1 MKFKFIPKPI
11 LLSKLLI
18 GSVLIIFCSL
28 DSALAQ
34 QANTSAQG
42 LTIRGRVL
50 DNYGT
55 PLPGVTV
62 LIKGTNI
69 GTNTDTDGNYVL
81 SVPAE
86 HENGV
91 VVFSFVGFVTEEM
104 NIAGNTVI
112 DLALTEDISVMSEVV
127 VIGYGTQSRQSVT
140 GAVDQ
145 VTPEQLNGRP
155 VVNLT
160 DALQGVSPNL
170 IVQRPNSEPGAGI
183 NLNIRG
189 ISTLGNNSPLI
200 VIDGIIGGDINSLN
214 PSDIESISIL
224 KDAGSA
230 AIYGSRSNNGV
241 VLITTKKGDLDGN
254 PTITYNGLAGVNAPH
269 FFLKPVSG
277 YENAMLRNESANN
290 AGKTSAVY
298 TPAQIRQFQEN
309 GDEQWFVDE
318 ITKPAWQMNHN
329 LALSGGNANSTYYT
343 SFGYMNQGSN
353 FVGSKKGLERYN
365 FRLNMTNQIGRLKLS
380 TMLSYMRREVEDHSS
395 STSTLMVDAGRVPLI
410 YTQKDSLGRYL
421 TNDVLQQFNSLG
433 ILEKGGFRR
442 YDDDNISGTV
452 SGELKVT
459 NGLKLRGVFGANLY
473 SNHQYARTI
482 QVDFYPQ
489 GVYGGDRNTSDEAR
503 KTLDL
508 NSQLMLEYGKIFNE
522 SHDVTLLIGAANE
535 HHEDRG
541 TGIYLLHTD
550 PDLGTPTSETIIEP
564 RSYTSNQSSSE
575 SNLNS
580 LFGRASYSFND
591 KVFGEVSFRY
601 DGSSKFAEQNRW
613 GFFPSVSAGYR
624 ISEENFFQQYADRI
638 GGLKLRA
645 SYGVL
650 GNQNVANYQYQTTF
664 FSFENAYGFNNGAV
678 AGTGFNF
685 ANPAIQWERAATF
698 NVGADFD
705 FFNGALTVSADY
717 FNKVT
722 SDILIPPA
730 VPGVFGTG
738 LPDFNAGKVGSKGW
752 ELVAAYQHNGER
764 FTHNISFNIGD
775 SQNEVLDFQGNE
787 RLSNVE
793 ELQILL
799 KEGYPYQSYV
809 GLQRDGYFQ
818 SIEEIEGAAVPEGL
832 TVQPGDN
839 RYVDVND
846 DGVIDD
852 EDKVVFGN
860 PFPRYTFGFNYR
872 GAFRGFDLAIL
883 VQGVGKRTMMIRGE
897 TVEPF
902 HFNYGM
908 TMYEHQLDYWTPQ
921 NPDARYPRLA
931 DNGSHSNT
939 NNFRRGSDMYLFDG
953 AYLRLKNVQLG
964 YTLPQSLAERVGMKR
979 VRAYVSGQNLFT
991 LSKVKFV
998 DPELTEFNSSMN
1010 NENRANSARAYPT
1023 LIFYGFGLDL
1033 TF

>member
-1 MKFKFIPKPI
+1 M
-11 LLSKLLI
+11 
-18 GSVLIIFCSL
+18 
-28 DSALAQ
+28 
-34 QANTSAQG
+34 
-42 LTIRGRVL
+42 
-50 DNYGT
+50 
-55 PLPGVTV
+55 
-62 LIKGTNI
+62 
-69 GTNTDTDGNYVL
+69 
-81 SVPAE
+81 
-86 HENGV
+86 
-91 VVFSFVGFVTEEM
+91 
-104 NIAGNTVI
+104 
-112 DLALTEDISVMSEVV
+112 
-127 VIGYGTQSRQSVT
+127 
-140 GAVDQ
+140 
-145 VTPEQLNGRP
+145 
-155 VVNLT
+155 
-160 DALQGVSPNL
+160 
-170 IVQRPNSEPGAGI
+170 
-183 NLNIRG
+183 
-189 ISTLGNNSPLI
+189 
-200 VIDGIIGGDINSLN
+200 
-214 PSDIESISIL
+214 
-224 KDAGSA
+224 
-230 AIYGSRSNNGV
+230 
-241 VLITTKKGDLDGN
+241 
-254 PTITYNGLAGVNAPH
+254 
-269 FFLKPVSG
+269 
-277 YENAMLRNESANN
+277 
-290 AGKTSAVY
+290 
-298 TPAQIRQFQEN
+298 
-309 GDEQWFVDE
+309 
-318 ITKPAWQMNHN
+318 
-329 LALSGGNANSTYYT
+329 
-343 SFGYMNQGSN
+343 
-353 FVGSKKGLERYN
+353 
-365 FRLNMTNQIGRLKLS
+365 
-380 TMLSYMRREVEDHSS
+380 
-395 STSTLMVDAGRVPLI
+395 
-410 YTQKDSLGRYL
+410 
-421 TNDVLQQFNSLG
+421 
-433 ILEKGGFRR
+433 
-442 YDDDNISGTV
+442 
-452 SGELKVT
+452 
-459 NGLKLRGVFGANLY
+459 
-473 SNHQYARTI
+473 
-482 QVDFYPQ
+482 
-489 GVYGGDRNTSDEAR
+489 
-503 KTLDL
+503 
-508 NSQLMLEYGKIFNE
+508 
-522 SHDVTLLIGAANE
+522 
-535 HHEDRG
+535 
-541 TGIYLLHTD
+541 
-550 PDLGTPTSETIIEP
+550 
-564 RSYTSNQSSSE
+564 
-575 SNLNS
+575 
-580 LFGRASYSFND
+580 
-591 KVFGEVSFRY
+591 
-601 DGSSKFAEQNRW
+601 
-613 GFFPSVSAGYR
+613 
-624 ISEENFFQQYADRI
+624 
-638 GGLKLRA
+638 
-645 SYGVL
+645 
-650 GNQNVANYQYQTTF
+650 
-664 FSFENAYGFNNGAV
+664 
-678 AGTGFNF
+678 
-685 ANPAIQWERAATF
+685 
-698 NVGADFD
+698 GADFD

-872 GAFRGFDLAIL
+872 GAFKGFDLAIL